1 MRLTYICIKFNK
13 TSQLLAATYGRPLPH
28 WRAELARRQGRGAG
42 QGWAHSLRSP
52 AHVASML
59 IIHVYKI
66 YIIYAAMRRPTAGAG
81 TASPSVGPRRPLRP
95 QSMNHRYGP
104 PLSPWEGHF
113 PRPKQAINI
122 CTYKYICMNNMLT
135 ITYYRIYIF

>member
-1 MRLTYICIKFNK
+1 M

-66 YIIYAAMRRPTAGAG
+66 YIIYAASVAIEAAASGGPTMRRPTAGAG

-113 PRPKQAINI
+113 PSPKQAANI
-122 CTYKYICMNNMLT
+122 CTYKYICINNMLA
-135 ITYYRIYIF
+135 I

>member
-1 MRLTYICIKFNK
+1 M

-59 IIHVYKI
+59 IIRIEIYKL
-66 YIIYAAMRRPTAGAG
+66 Y
-81 TASPSVGPRRPLRP
+81 V
-95 QSMNHRYGP
+95 
-104 PLSPWEGHF
+104 
-113 PRPKQAINI
+113 
-122 CTYKYICMNNMLT
+122 CMQYL
-135 ITYYRIYIF
+135 YIFKIHIYRYF